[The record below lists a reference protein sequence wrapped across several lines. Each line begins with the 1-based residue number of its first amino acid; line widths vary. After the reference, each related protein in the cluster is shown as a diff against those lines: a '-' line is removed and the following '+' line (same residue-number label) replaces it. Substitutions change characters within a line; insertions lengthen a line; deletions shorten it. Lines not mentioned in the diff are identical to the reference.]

1 MSSSPLPESAP
12 TPTPPPLPRHARAV
26 EPADRAA
33 RWGLALALLVA
44 AAAVALAWDARRS
57 FASLSQTSGGRLADL
72 GAEVAQS
79 KTSLAQAQAALK
91 DSQSRLA
98 ELESRLSDAQESRV
112 AVEDMYRELSRSAD
126 DRMLAEVEQLLILAS
141 QQLQLAGNV
150 KGALVALE
158 AADQR
163 LARADKL
170 QAANLRRALHQDME
184 RLKALPLVDT
194 VGLAVKLD
202 GLVQQA
208 DTLPLV
214 VSETL
219 PPARP
224 PSRAK
229 PLEESAWLAALRDF
243 WGELKGL
250 VRIRELETHETAL
263 VSPAQA
269 YFLRQNLKLRLLAAR
284 VALLARD
291 ETSYR
296 DDVKASQA
304 WVAKYF
310 DAKARPT
317 VAAQATL
324 KQLADSPV
332 TIVVPDI
339 NASLSAARAARS
351 AREKR

>member
-1 MSSSPLPESAP
+1 MSSSPIPESV
-12 TPTPPPLPRHARAV
+12 TPSLPPPRPARAI
-26 EPADRAA
+26 ETADRSA
-33 RWGLALALLVA
+33 RWGLAVALLVA
-44 AAAVALAWDARRS
+44 VAAVALAWDARQS
-57 FASLSQTSGGRLADL
+57 FSSLSQSSGGRLADL
-72 GAEVAQS
+72 GTEVAQS
-79 KTSLAQAQAALK
+79 KAALAQAQVALK
-91 DSQSRLA
+91 DSQARLA
-98 ELESRLSDAQESRV
+98 ELESRLADAQESRV

-150 KGALVALE
+150 KGALIALE

-163 LARADKL
+163 LSRADKL
-170 QAANLRRALHQDME
+170 QAANLRRALNKDME

-219 PPARP
+219 PPARAP
-224 PSRAK
+224 AK
-229 PLEESAWLAALRDF
+229 AKAPDESGWLRALRDF
-243 WGELKGL
+243 WEEMKAL
-250 VRIRELETHETAL
+250 VRIRELETHEAAL
-263 VSPAQA
+263 ISPAQA

-296 DDVKASQA
+296 DDVKAAQA
-304 WVAKYF
+304 WIAKYF
-310 DAKARPT
+310 DSKARPT
-317 VAAQATL
+317 LAAQATL
-324 KQLADSPV
+324 KQLAESPV
-332 TIVVPDI
+332 SIVVPDI
-339 NASLSAARAARS
+339 NTSLAAVRAARS

>member
-1 MSSSPLPESAP
+1 MSSTPLPDPVPPSL
-12 TPTPPPLPRHARAV
+12 PPLGRPARAA
-26 EPADRAA
+26 EPADRTA

-44 AAAVALAWDARRS
+44 VGAVALAWDARQS
-57 FASLSQTSGGRLADL
+57 FSSLSQTSGGRLADL

-79 KTSLAQAQAALK
+79 KAALAQAQAALK
-91 DSQSRLA
+91 DSQARLA
-98 ELESRLSDAQESRV
+98 ELESRLADAQESRV

-150 KGALVALE
+150 KGALIALE

-163 LARADKL
+163 LSRADKL
-170 QAANLRRALHQDME
+170 QAANLRRALNQDTA

-202 GLVQQA
+202 GLVQAA

-224 PSRAK
+224 GAK
-229 PLEESAWLAALRDF
+229 ARPPEESGWLRALREF
-243 WGELKGL
+243 WEELKAL
-250 VRIRELETHETAL
+250 VRIRELETHEAAL
-263 VSPAQA
+263 ISPAQA

-291 ETSYR
+291 EASYR

-304 WVAKYF
+304 WIAKYF

-317 VAAQATL
+317 IAAQATL
-324 KQLADSPV
+324 KQLAESPV
-332 TIVVPDI
+332 SIVVPDI
-339 NASLSAARAARS
+339 NASLSAARAARA

>member
-1 MSSSPLPESAP
+1 MSSSPLPESS
-12 TPTPPPLPRHARAV
+12 PPPLPPLARAGR
-26 EPADRAA
+26 PAGPGDRAA
-33 RWGLALALLVA
+33 RWGLALAL
-44 AAAVALAWDARRS
+44 AVATGAGLLAWDARQS
-57 FASLSQTSGGRLADL
+57 FTSLSQTSGGRLADL

-79 KTSLAQAQAALK
+79 KAALAQAQAALK

-98 ELESRLSDAQESRV
+98 EVESRLADAQESRV

-150 KGALVALE
+150 KGALIALE

-163 LARADKL
+163 LSRADKL
-170 QAANLRRALHQDME
+170 QAANLRRALNQDME

-202 GLVQQA
+202 GLVQAA

-224 PSRAK
+224 GPRAK
-229 PLEESAWLAALRDF
+229 APEESGWMRALRDF
-243 WGELKGL
+243 WEEMKGL
-250 VRIRELETHETAL
+250 VRIRELETNEAAL

-291 ETSYR
+291 EPSYR

-304 WVAKYF
+304 WIAKYF

-317 VAAQATL
+317 IVAQATL
-324 KQLADSPV
+324 KQLAESPV
-332 TIVVPDI
+332 SIVVPDI
-339 NASLSAARAARS
+339 NASLSAVRSARAAR
-351 AREKR
+351 EKR

>member
-12 TPTPPPLPRHARAV
+12 PSLPPPRAGLF
-26 EPADRAA
+26 AASMDRPA
-33 RWGLALALLVA
+33 RWGLAIALVVA
-44 AAAVALAWDARRS
+44 VAAVALAWDARQS
-57 FASLSQTSGGRLADL
+57 FSSLSQSSGGRLADL

-79 KTSLAQAQAALK
+79 KGALAQAQAALK
-91 DSQSRLA
+91 DSQARLA
-98 ELESRLSDAQESRV
+98 ELESRLADAQESRV
-112 AVEDMYRELSRSAD
+112 AVEDMHRELSRSAD

-150 KGALVALE
+150 KGALIALE

-170 QAANLRRALHQDME
+170 QAANLRRALNQDME

-202 GLVQQA
+202 GLVQAA

-219 PPARP
+219 PPARSP
-224 PSRAK
+224 AQAK
-229 PLEESAWLAALRDF
+229 QTQESGWLRALRDF
-243 WGELKGL
+243 WEEMKGL
-250 VRIRELETHETAL
+250 VRIREIETHEAAL

-291 ETSYR
+291 AASYR
-296 DDVKASQA
+296 DDVKAAQA
-304 WVAKYF
+304 WIGKYF
-310 DAKARPT
+310 DAKARST
-317 VAAQATL
+317 VVAQATL

-332 TIVVPDI
+332 SIVVPDI
-339 NASLSAARAARS
+339 NASLSAVRAARS

>member
-1 MSSSPLPESAP
+1 MSSSPLPEPATSSL
-12 TPTPPPLPRHARAV
+12 PPPRAARAA
-26 EPADRAA
+26 EPADRTA
-33 RWGLALALLVA
+33 RWGLAIALLVA
-44 AAAVALAWDARRS
+44 VAAVALAWDARQS
-57 FASLSQTSGGRLADL
+57 FSSLSQSSGGRLADL
-72 GAEVAQS
+72 GTDVAQS
-79 KTSLAQAQAALK
+79 KAALAQAQAALK
-91 DSQSRLA
+91 DSQARLA
-98 ELESRLSDAQESRV
+98 ELESRLADAQESRV

-150 KGALVALE
+150 KGALIALE

-163 LARADKL
+163 LSRADKL
-170 QAANLRRALHQDME
+170 QAANLRRALNKDME

-219 PPARP
+219 PPARAP
-224 PSRAK
+224 AK
-229 PLEESAWLAALRDF
+229 AKAPDESGWLRALRDF
-243 WGELKGL
+243 WEEMKGL
-250 VRIRELETHETAL
+250 VRIRELETHEAAL
-263 VSPAQA
+263 ISPAQA

-296 DDVKASQA
+296 DDVKAAQA
-304 WVAKYF
+304 WIAKYF
-310 DAKARPT
+310 DSKARPT
-317 VAAQATL
+317 LVAQATL
-324 KQLADSPV
+324 KQLAESPV
-332 TIVVPDI
+332 SIVVPDI
-339 NASLSAARAARS
+339 NTSLAAVRAARS

>member
-1 MSSSPLPESAP
+1 MSSSPLPESSP
-12 TPTPPPLPRHARAV
+12 PSLPPLARPGRPAV
-26 EPADRAA
+26 PADRAA
-33 RWGLALALLVA
+33 RWGLALAF
-44 AAAVALAWDARRS
+44 AVAGGAAFLAWDARQS
-57 FASLSQTSGGRLADL
+57 FQSLSQSSGGRLADL

-79 KTSLAQAQAALK
+79 KAALAQAQAALK
-91 DSQSRLA
+91 ESQSRLA
-98 ELESRLSDAQESRV
+98 EVESRLADAQESRV

-150 KGALVALE
+150 KGALIALE

-163 LARADKL
+163 LSRADKL
-170 QAANLRRALHQDME
+170 QAANLRRALNQDME

-202 GLVQQA
+202 GLVQAA

-224 PSRAK
+224 AQRAK
-229 PLEESAWLAALRDF
+229 APEESGWMRALRDF
-243 WGELKGL
+243 WEEMKGL
-250 VRIRELETHETAL
+250 VRIRELETNEAAL

-291 ETSYR
+291 EPSYR
-296 DDVKASQA
+296 DDVKAAQA
-304 WVAKYF
+304 WIAKYF

-317 VAAQATL
+317 IVAQGTL

-332 TIVVPDI
+332 SIVVPDI
-339 NASLSAARAARS
+339 NASLSAVRSARAAR
-351 AREKR
+351 EKR